1 MQDFDTALKELLSEE
16 DEAFITDA
24 MDEAGFYK
32 TVFQSFKGPGR
43 SITLRAWVGIMIF
56 CGFLFFFIWK
66 FFQAQTIKDQIMFAA
81 LVVMLNTAQ
90 CTLKLWY
97 NMHLNRRTIT
107 REIKLLQL
115 AVVKSTKAS

>member
-43 SITLRAWVGIMIF
+43 SITLMAWVGIMIF
-56 CGFLFFFIWK
+56 CGFLFFFVWK